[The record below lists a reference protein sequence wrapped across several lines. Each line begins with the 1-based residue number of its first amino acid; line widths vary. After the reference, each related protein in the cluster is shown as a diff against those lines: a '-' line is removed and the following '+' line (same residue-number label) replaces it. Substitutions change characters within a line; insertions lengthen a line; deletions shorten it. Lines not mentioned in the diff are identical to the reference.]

1 MGTDCHKVKKD
12 NPTMMLDLKNYT
24 RDFRKYLVVHQ
35 FGHALGL
42 EHEHQR
48 LDFWNVIGKHIDI
61 DKMEKD
67 HSTGNYSTEV
77 AFKRDWLP
85 LNMPTHRE
93 TECKYDPQSIM
104 HWWYVTK
111 IIFVEYTLMVARIL
125 HHADCQ
131 EKSLR

>member
-1 MGTDCHKVKKD
+1 
-12 NPTMMLDLKNYT
+12 MMLDLKSYP

-48 LDFWNVIGKHIDI
+48 SDFWTVITKHIDT

-67 HSTGNYSTEV
+67 HSIGNYSTEI

-85 LNMPTHRE
+85 LEKKSHRE
-93 TECKYDPQSIM
+93 TVVDYDPQSIM
-104 HWWYVTK
+104 HWW
-111 IIFVEYTLMVARIL
+111 
-125 HHADCQ
+125 
-131 EKSLR
+131 